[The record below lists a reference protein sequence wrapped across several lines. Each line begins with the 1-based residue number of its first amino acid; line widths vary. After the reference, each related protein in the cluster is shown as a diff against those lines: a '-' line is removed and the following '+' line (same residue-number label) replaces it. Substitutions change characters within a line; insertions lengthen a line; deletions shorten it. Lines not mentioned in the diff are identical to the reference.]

1 VNKTERQKKVQKKS
15 QKNFLGIIDEKIG
28 VTFVKSTKFY
38 DKISKNNS
46 KNVLKDLIQ
55 SFQTFLLLFLSKL
68 SQMLMLFEVAT
79 PIF

>member
-1 VNKTERQKKVQKKS
+1 MNKTERQKKVQKKS